1 MSGSLTI
8 DWLGVVP
15 YATALEQQKA
25 LVEDRRAGCCGDR
38 LLLLEHPPVVTLG
51 RGAKEANLR
60 RPRAELT
67 RRGVE
72 VHEVARGGDV
82 TYHGPGQLVGY
93 LVTDLAAR
101 GVPDVHA
108 CLRGIEGALI
118 AALAGLDLKA
128 DRREGMTGVFVEGSA
143 PPRKIASI
151 GIGMRGWVT
160 YHGFALNATMDLR
173 GFDDIVPCGLHG
185 VKMTSVAEERAA
197 APDAALALRT
207 RQAVAHAFEA
217 WLG

>member
-1 MSGSLTI
+1 MPGPLAI
-8 DWLGVVP
+8 DWLGTVP
-15 YATALEQQKA
+15 YGTALEHQKA
-25 LVEDRRAGCCGDR
+25 LVEDRRAGRCGDR

-51 RGAKEANLR
+51 RSTRPENLR
-60 RPRAELT
+60 TSQAELA

-72 VHEVARGGDV
+72 THEVARGGDV

-93 LVTDLAAR
+93 LIVDLAAR

-118 AALAGLDLKA
+118 TALAEEGIAA
-128 DRREGMTGVFVEGSA
+128 DRREGMTGVFVEGSV

-151 GIGMRGWVT
+151 GIGLRGWVT

-185 VKMTSVAEERAA
+185 VTMTSVAEERRA
-197 APDAALALRT
+197 APDEALALRV
-207 RQAVAHAFEA
+207 RQSVARAFEG